1 MGEHSP
7 RLLASERNRDASEQG
22 LPTGSRSA
30 CNSHFGELE
39 PSGVCK
45 SVSESGE
52 CHVDSYEFPQV
63 MVSTYSERGVALF
76 NSVYLLLLIL
86 FLKQRQYQWM
96 GEKKE

>member
-1 MGEHSP
+1 MP
-7 RLLASERNRDASEQG
+7 ASRDCLRAAEVPIV
-22 LPTGSRSA
+22 PTLVSW
-30 CNSHFGELE
+30 NHLE
-39 PSGVCK
+39 YV